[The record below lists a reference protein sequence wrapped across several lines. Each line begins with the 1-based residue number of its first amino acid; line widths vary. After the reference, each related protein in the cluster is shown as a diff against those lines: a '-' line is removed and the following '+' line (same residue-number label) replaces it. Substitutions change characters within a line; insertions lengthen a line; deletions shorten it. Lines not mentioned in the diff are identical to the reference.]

1 MPFYSWFLL
10 IFQNFKAEISTK
22 LEVYIQ
28 DICDCTVTL
37 TNANLICINA
47 TSALY
52 TIQLTNQNSTLS
64 TFLYELLNVLIMN
77 NGINLDIAIIRTWT
91 VMEEYSDNSSNKNP
105 SSDWKFYLLLTTLF
119 TLLACFISY
128 SYYRYVCTLFM
139 QLIDG

>member
-1 MPFYSWFLL
+1 MQFYSWFLL

-37 TNANLICINA
+37 TNANLICINT
-47 TSALY
+47 TSGLY

-105 SSDWKFYLLLTTLF
+105 SSDWQLYLLLTTLF

-128 SYYRYVCTLFM
+128 SYYRYVHYLCS
-139 QLIDG
+139 

>member
-1 MPFYSWFLL
+1 MQFYSWFLL

-64 TFLYELLNVLIMN
+64 TFLYELLNVLIKN

-105 SSDWKFYLLLTTLF
+105 SSDWQLYLLLTTLF

-128 SYYRYVCTLFM
+128 SYYRYVHYLCS
-139 QLIDG
+139 